1 MTKHKEKYRFRRR
14 RLWHYAKLSGS
25 SLFTGVILM
34 LFSVIFDLLGPYI
47 VGYIVDSQFEL
58 ASISPRPE
66 LLLYL
71 IAAFVGCVIIASALR
86 YAGSYFLNKT
96 ANKVVQYMQKDAFA
110 HVQRLP
116 FRYFDRLP
124 AGSIVSRITNDTK
137 AVRTFFQVVL
147 SQILIALLYCF
158 GILGSLTLI
167 DLRLMGLAMFSM
179 PFIIL
184 IVRDYRKKASHYTHE
199 HRRAYGELNGVI
211 NEMIQGMPEIQANN
225 REESSKE
232 AFDAINNEV
241 YKQAASMSNLYAYSA
256 YNITQMVQYLMFT
269 LVLILF
275 GYSQFRGINM
285 MPIGHLYVFIDYM
298 TKLFNQVS
306 NGMSRIGDME
316 RSFSAAD
323 HIFELLQIPTEQVDH
338 LPRRDKPLSGNVI
351 FEDITF
357 AYDKVPVLKDINFS
371 VAAGERIAFVGAT
384 GSGKSTIMNL
394 ILGFYQPQEGCIKF
408 DGLDMNTLNRSEILE
423 HMAIVLQEPYLFS
436 GTVHSNIAL
445 GDPRISEKESEAS
458 LRRVGGG
465 RMLERLPEGI
475 NTIVKERGAEFSVG
489 ERQLIAFA
497 RALVRNHRILILDEA
512 TASIDSD
519 TEALIQQGIAALSQG
534 RTTFMIA
541 HRLSTIR
548 EAEQIVVLDKG
559 RIVERGDHAKLME
572 QQGIYYDLY
581 QASTGK
587 EQQIAECF

>member
-1 MTKHKEKYRFRRR
+1 MIP
-14 RLWHYAKLSGS
+14 RLCAH
-25 SLFTGVILM
+25 
-34 LFSVIFDLLGPYI
+34 FSKWYCHL
-47 VGYIVDSQFEL
+47 
-58 ASISPRPE
+58 
-66 LLLYL
+66 
-71 IAAFVGCVIIASALR
+71 
-86 YAGSYFLNKT
+86 
-96 ANKVVQYMQKDAFA
+96 
-110 HVQRLP
+110 
-116 FRYFDRLP
+116 
-124 AGSIVSRITNDTK
+124 
-137 AVRTFFQVVL
+137 
-147 SQILIALLYCF
+147 ILIALLYCF
-158 GILGSLTLI
+158 KILGSLTLI

-357 AYDKVPVLKDINFS
+357 AYDKVPVLKDNFS
-371 VAAGERIAFVGAT
+371 VAAGERMPLGAT
-384 GSGKSTIMNL
+384 GSGKSMIMNL
-394 ILGFYQPQEGCIKF
+394 IW
-408 DGLDMNTLNRSEILE
+408 ILST
-423 HMAIVLQEPYLFS
+423 A
-436 GTVHSNIAL
+436 
-445 GDPRISEKESEAS
+445 
-458 LRRVGGG
+458 RRVYK
-465 RMLERLPEGI
+465 I
-475 NTIVKERGAEFSVG
+475 
-489 ERQLIAFA
+489 
-497 RALVRNHRILILDEA
+497 
-512 TASIDSD
+512 
-519 TEALIQQGIAALSQG
+519 
-534 RTTFMIA
+534 
-541 HRLSTIR
+541 
-548 EAEQIVVLDKG
+548 
-559 RIVERGDHAKLME
+559 
-572 QQGIYYDLY
+572 
-581 QASTGK
+581 
-587 EQQIAECF
+587 